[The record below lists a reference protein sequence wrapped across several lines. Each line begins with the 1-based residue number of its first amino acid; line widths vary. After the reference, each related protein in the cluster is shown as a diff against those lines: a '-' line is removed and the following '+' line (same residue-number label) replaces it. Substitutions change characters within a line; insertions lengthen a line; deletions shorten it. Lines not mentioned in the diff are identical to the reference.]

1 MNKNKTYL
9 LVASLLLI
17 AFTSWAQQPP
27 LQYFTPNNKNGL
39 NVFENPKDSL
49 TTFEG
54 VKVRVGG
61 AFAMQFQGLHHENDA
76 ENLVEI
82 ESNFNLPT
90 ANLDLD
96 VQLYSGVRMHLRTYL
111 SSRHHSE
118 TYVKGGYLQIDKLDF
133 VKRDFLSDFMN
144 KATFRIG
151 QMEINYGDAHYR
163 RTDNGH
169 ALFNPFVGNYL
180 MDAFTTEIAFEFYYQ
195 SNGWIGMGGLSNG
208 RLNQSVSNTTSK
220 GALYGKLGYDK
231 QISDD
236 LRVRLTGSL
245 YYVKN
250 TSNIYLYGGD
260 RAGARYY
267 QVMDVDG
274 GSSNDFS
281 GRINPG
287 FKTDMTAIMINPF
300 VKYKGF
306 EFFGIFESSSGRD
319 DVADAAF
326 SGNRSWTQLA
336 GEALYRFGSKEQ
348 LYVGA
353 RYNMVT
359 GQLAGEETDKVK
371 VDRIN
376 FGGGWFMTK
385 NILAKVEYVAQN
397 YKDYPPGQ
405 YEGGKFDGIMIE
417 AVIAF

>member
-1 MNKNKTYL
+1 M
-9 LVASLLLI
+9 A
-17 AFTSWAQQPP
+17 
-27 LQYFTPNNKNGL
+27 
-39 NVFENPKDSL
+39 
-49 TTFEG
+49 
-54 VKVRVGG
+54 
-61 AFAMQFQGLHHENDA
+61 
-76 ENLVEI
+76 
-82 ESNFNLPT
+82 
-90 ANLDLD
+90 
-96 VQLYSGVRMHLRTYL
+96 
-111 SSRHHSE
+111 
-118 TYVKGGYLQIDKLDF
+118 
-133 VKRDFLSDFMN
+133 
-144 KATFRIG
+144 
-151 QMEINYGDAHYR
+151 
-163 RTDNGH
+163 
-169 ALFNPFVGNYL
+169 
-180 MDAFTTEIAFEFYYQ
+180 
-195 SNGWIGMGGLSNG
+195 GLSNG

-405 YEGGKFDGIMIE
+405 YVGGKFDGIMIE